1 MSRLSWN
8 FRHKIIWMSITSI
21 SNLRPL
27 AINKRTQEPIISKSD
42 ENHLIRI
49 ILKIYDKG
57 KIIDQFFKKLTNINR
72 IF

>member
-27 AINKRTQEPIISKSD
+27 AINKRTQESIISKSD

-49 ILKIYDKG
+49 ILKIHDKRQ
-57 KIIDQFFKKLTNINR
+57 IIDQFFKKLTNINR

>member
-1 MSRLSWN
+1 
-8 FRHKIIWMSITSI
+8 MSITSI

>member
-1 MSRLSWN
+1 
-8 FRHKIIWMSITSI
+8 MSITSI

-27 AINKRTQEPIISKSD
+27 TINKRAQEPIISKSD

-49 ILKIYDKG
+49 ILKIHDKRQ
-57 KIIDQFFKKLTNINR
+57 IIDQFFKKLTNINR